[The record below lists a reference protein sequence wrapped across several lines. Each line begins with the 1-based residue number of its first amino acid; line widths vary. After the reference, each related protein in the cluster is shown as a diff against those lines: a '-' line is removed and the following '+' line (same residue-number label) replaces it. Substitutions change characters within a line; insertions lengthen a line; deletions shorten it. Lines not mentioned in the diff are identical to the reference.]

1 MDTLKAEKFFKA
13 GEVIMAQGDA
23 GTCAY
28 FIQEGRVGIVVE
40 KEDGQILNMGT
51 RGPGSLIGEM
61 AIVDNQPRSAT
72 IRSLENC
79 KLL

>member
-51 RGPGSLIGEM
+51 RGPGSLIG
-61 AIVDNQPRSAT
+61 
-72 IRSLENC
+72 
-79 KLL
+79 